1 MVTADGA
8 VPLPQQAPA
17 GAQLELLQR
26 VKDVERLTVLAATT
40 GNRAAALE
48 AFARHP
54 LVDSPERAGRLL
66 AGYEHAFPD
75 VGKMWEG
82 GGR

>member
-17 GAQLELLQR
+17 GTQLELLQR

-54 LVDSPERAGRLL
+54 LVDSPERAALLL
-66 AGYEHAFPD
+66 AGYEQAFPD
-75 VGKMWEG
+75 LGKMWKG
-82 GGR
+82 GAR